1 MWNSPSYVQS
11 SRFQI
16 NGCMTVA
23 ENAAPFQYYLSILV
37 ECNPACLDNNISKK
51 LQNVTEFVNLQRLIR
66 TREREANYHQTGL

>member
-1 MWNSPSYVQS
+1 M
-11 SRFQI
+11 
-16 NGCMTVA
+16 A

-66 TREREANYHQTGL
+66 TREREATFPKLGYNTQYITI